1 VAKAAPFVFLGPAMS
16 DVTTRRATLDDVP
29 AITAIYAESVA
40 NATATFEVVPPD
52 EAEMARRMSELTG
65 ADYPY
70 RVAED
75 PPSGNRIL
83 GFGYAGPYRSRPAY
97 RNTVEDSIYLSPEAR
112 GRGIG
117 GVLLRQLIDD
127 SSALGFRQMVA
138 VIGGSDNAPSIRLHK
153 AAGFVLVG
161 ILKDVGYKH
170 GRWLDSVIMQRTL
183 GVGART
189 PPG

>member
-1 VAKAAPFVFLGPAMS
+1 MS
-16 DVTTRRATLDDVP
+16 DVTTRRVTLDDVP

-65 ADYPY
+65 AGYPY
-70 RVAED
+70 LVAED
-75 PPSGNRIL
+75 PTNGNRVL
-83 GFGYAGPYRSRPAY
+83 GFGYAGPYRARPAY

-138 VIGGSDNAPSIRLHK
+138 VIGGSDNAASIRLHK
-153 AAGFVLVG
+153 AAGFALVG

-170 GRWLDSVIMQRTL
+170 GRWLDSVIMQRSL